1 MNTCIVSE
9 YNCTYDE
16 FLAEVERMRPDL
28 GPFVSDWEIAK
39 VNDHKSIMVMNV
51 TDFEAMEAFMTSD
64 EMKQWDKDHGC
75 VDTVYSLEKVG

>member
-16 FLAEVERMRPDL
+16 FLAEVQRMRIDW
-28 GPFVSDWEIAK
+28 GQFVSNWEIAK

-51 TDFEAMEAFMTSD
+51 TDFEAMAAFMTSE

-75 VDTVYSLEKVG
+75 VDTVYSLEKAG